1 MKPWLI
7 IAALALAAGAGVQG
21 YRMGSAANEAR
32 HIAALAEAQA
42 EALTEARA
50 ATAAETKRLIADA
63 ARAAEARALEDQ
75 AYAAPVES
83 PACLPLSRVLRLNLR

>member
-7 IAALALAAGAGVQG
+7 IAALALASGAGVQG
-21 YRMGSAANEAR
+21 YRMGISANEAS
-32 HIAALAEAQA
+32 HVAALAEAQA
-42 EALTEARA
+42 QALTAARA

-75 AYAAPVES
+75 AYAEPVAN
-83 PACLPLSRVLRLNLR
+83 PVCLPASRVRRLNLR